1 MKKRGKRS
9 QAYYLSIIHMIKVL
23 HNSIALPYTLQWLP
37 DKMWRAKNV
46 KEKLVFYL
54 TQGTKVMKYF
64 EILDD
69 GIAISRAMATK
80 RVNTL
85 IKVLRVICD

>member
-1 MKKRGKRS
+1 MITWQNVTSKKCEREAG
-9 QAYYLSIIHMIKVL
+9 
-23 HNSIALPYTLQWLP
+23 
-37 DKMWRAKNV
+37 
-46 KEKLVFYL
+46 FYL

-69 GIAISRAMATK
+69 GIALCRAMATK

-85 IKVLRVICD
+85 IKVLEWYATNVKKSLE